1 MLKIVLLLAVISIMD
16 PRTEE
21 GITLIENVWYET
33 AVRLVNLAIKVYKL
47 DSEQASALRDV
58 YLRPNDY
65 QVSLRES

>member
-1 MLKIVLLLAVISIMD
+1 MD
-16 PRTEE
+16 LRTEE

-33 AVRLVNLAIKVYKL
+33 AVRLVNLAIKIYKL

-65 QVSLRES
+65 QVTLRES